1 VLNVGQNT
9 SRGVGGAGTF
19 SRPDLAALTFP
30 FGTGVSQGR
39 VDAVGHT
46 EASLRID
53 FNVTY
58 DVIAGFGPPTYS
70 FANLPLGGVVS
81 DDGFVRFTY
90 QATFVGN
97 PGAGILGGTLGGT
110 YFNDTPGAFVVPLFE
125 FNTNNNGIA
134 GDGTIVL
141 NGFIEFEAYDNTEA
155 GGMHLTLS
163 SRPKAA
169 SYPPRC
175 HHQC

>member
-1 VLNVGQNT
+1 MTLLPVL
-9 SRGVGGAGTF
+9 
-19 SRPDLAALTFP
+19 
-30 FGTGVSQGR
+30 
-39 VDAVGHT
+39 
-46 EASLRID
+46 
-53 FNVTY
+53 
-58 DVIAGFGPPTYS
+58 
-70 FANLPLGGVVS
+70 
-81 DDGFVRFTY
+81 VRFTY

-110 YFNDTPGAFVVPLFE
+110 Y

-163 SRPKAA
+163 SRPKAV

>member
-70 FANLPLGGVVS
+70 FANLSLGGVVS

-110 YFNDTPGAFVVPLFE
+110 Y

-163 SRPKAA
+163 SRPKAV